1 MKNTILSR
9 SLFLAVLTLGSLFTS
24 IAANAQVITAYA
36 GTGTLGCTGDGGP
49 ATAATFW
56 LPSSA
61 ATDAHGN
68 IFIADCSNN
77 MVRKVDAMGVITSVA
92 GDSSII
98 GFSGDGGPATLAK
111 LDHPIGVACDRAG
124 NLYICDADNN
134 RIRKVDTAGIITT
147 IAGTTSGGYNGDG
160 IPATSAKLDMPQG
173 VAVDTSGNIYIADY
187 YNSRIRIVSPAG
199 IINTFA
205 GTGSFGFSGDGGFA
219 YAAAISFPG
228 QVYVDAHNIV
238 YFSDLWNHRVRQISP
253 SNIISTV
260 VGTGASGVGGDGG
273 PATAAQL
280 SSICGIA
287 IDGYG
292 NLYLADLAE
301 NKVRKVDAAGII
313 TTFAGTGALGRIGD
327 GGPATLAK
335 LSSPQGV
342 CVDAVGIVYITD
354 TRNNRIRMVCPALP
368 VIAGTITGVDS
379 VCVGFTSAL
388 HATVPGGVWSSLNP
402 SVVTISSTGV
412 VSGIAVGQDTV
423 MYVISNLCTSDTGI
437 YVMRVI
443 NSQYCHTGLS
453 NTTAKTQAELVVSPN
468 PSHGDFVLSLL
479 SPASGEAQ
487 ITITNILGEKVEE
500 LQLQSGNSV
509 SLKLAAPKG
518 IYFVSAVIGGQ
529 QLSSKIVIE

>member
-1 MKNTILSR
+1 
-9 SLFLAVLTLGSLFTS
+9 
-24 IAANAQVITAYA
+24 
-36 GTGTLGCTGDGGP
+36 
-49 ATAATFW
+49 
-56 LPSSA
+56 
-61 ATDAHGN
+61 
-68 IFIADCSNN
+68 
-77 MVRKVDAMGVITSVA
+77 
-92 GDSSII
+92 
-98 GFSGDGGPATLAK
+98 
-111 LDHPIGVACDRAG
+111 
-124 NLYICDADNN
+124 
-134 RIRKVDTAGIITT
+134 
-147 IAGTTSGGYNGDG
+147 
-160 IPATSAKLDMPQG
+160 MPQG

-423 MYVISNLCTSDTGI
+423 MYVISKLCTSDTGI